1 MRAVDGGDDEGIVE
15 LLRRG
20 VTVCAKVLL
29 MRRVTAE
36 SEASAS
42 PHLTVARGR
51 SSVAATWLRTGPAS
65 RSWPFC
71 DSVNRTDPGKSR
83 GSNDC

>member
-1 MRAVDGGDDEGIVE
+1 MGEAMRAVDGGDDEGIVE

-51 SSVAATWLRTGPAS
+51 SETPQREHCGMRLS
-65 RSWPFC
+65 
-71 DSVNRTDPGKSR
+71 
-83 GSNDC
+83 DCRKVE